1 MKKKRLN
8 FTTRREIVL
17 NNTWLHNF
25 QILLYMISYLLFN
38 DLLYS
43 LIMQVFANTGNWR
56 ILN

>member
-43 LIMQVFANTGNWR
+43 LIIQVFANTGN
-56 ILN
+56 